1 MKKIVPLFAL
11 ALSCPPLAAQVDYDG
26 TYPWSETT
34 SFAPDN
40 AVPGWF
46 YNLGITGLRVQ
57 LNPAAPRTL
66 VVKHVFAGTPAAGQF
81 SVNDVITGVEG
92 QPFTEDHQDGY
103 GPDVFGGRG
112 PLREFGIALDAVQGT
127 DGTLSVTRLRN
138 GNTSNRTLTV
148 GTTYGSYSPTF
159 PVNCPKSDLILSQLL
174 TYLRQTQSTQGSWPG
189 VGGHENHIFAGLALL
204 SDGSAASMTA
214 AGKLA
219 TYYKNETNAPI
230 PADNLNNWKYLAA
243 AFYLS
248 EYYHKTNDATVL
260 TKLNTLYGY
269 LLASQYTDVSQIVP
283 GYHGDDPFTYGFGG
297 WGHNPGYEGYG
308 PIAMLTGQGALALSL
323 MDRVGVNVDRT
334 RLDAA
339 YAFLVKG
346 TGANHYV
353 WYADQDGSG
362 GNPDSWADPGRT
374 GASAIANWMSPYA
387 ESAYAVRAINHARF
401 MGDHPQSFPDTHGS
415 PTIGMAYAA
424 MGTHIDPSSFRKL
437 LDEHLWWF
445 SLAQTPEGNFYY
457 QPNRDNTGYGSNPR
471 FQASSVA
478 ALILSLPKR
487 NLMISESVFEMAQAS
502 FSSPPAAVSTSAIS
516 MTATTVNTDNGPME
530 YLFTETSGNPGG
542 TGSTW
547 QTSPTYTDTGLSAGT
562 QYSYTVAMRDALG
575 VPGPASAPASA
586 TTQQGQPLE
595 LMVLNFHAYGNYAT
609 ADRSK
614 VTLESAESAGVGPY
628 NVSGWQNYA
637 VPWNPGSPAAPFTLT
652 SNLGA
657 TATFTLKDVR
667 NGWTFDDTPN
677 TNVTGGNAD
686 LMNSHANGTEDPYDG
701 SMLFDMEVTGI
712 PYNVYDLIVY
722 MGANQAQFGDGTG
735 KLVLNGGPQQNF
747 TRTSGEFSG
756 FTEISNATI
765 PGNYII
771 FRGLRNPSLTLRVW
785 GNGFNHI
792 GPSGFQIVKDASGV
806 IPPGPAG
813 NPYPPDGSVGHAPG
827 TDLSWTGGLDAVSRN
842 VYFGT
847 NPTPGA
853 SELKGNQTATT
864 YDPGNLADGTY
875 YWRIDEVNADGTTPG
890 PVWSFTVG
898 SPAKAFRPMPWN
910 GMTAVAT
917 DVGALKW
924 VAGESATA
932 SSHGVYFGTD
942 STPDAS
948 EFIGNQS
955 GTTFN
960 PGTLSPATTYYWRI
974 DQVNAQGTTTG
985 DVWSFTTPNTSS
997 NKVKIFI
1004 LAGQSNMEGQGEM
1017 NPAGTPG
1024 TLQTIYNNDPV
1035 TYAHLKTG
1043 GNWTV
1048 RDDAWIWYKREGT
1061 TLFHGGLT
1069 AGYGANSN
1077 TIGPELQFG
1086 HAMGD
1091 YYGQKVLLIK
1101 TAWGGKSLRTD
1112 FRPPG
1117 SGWSLDEPVTDGD
1130 EGFYFKQMLDAV
1142 VDATANLQTYFP
1154 THNPADGYEIAGFA
1168 WHQGWNDRVTPA
1180 FAAEYE
1186 ANMAK
1191 FIRDVRSAVG
1201 VPAMPFVIATT
1212 GMDGT
1217 PDYSEVE
1224 LAQLQMDN
1232 FTAYPDFEGNVAVV
1246 DTQSFWFPPNQS
1258 PADQGYHW
1266 NRHAGTYYEIGES
1279 IAAEMQTLLE
1289 NISVGDTTP
1298 PTPNPATFASAP
1310 AAGSDTSTS
1319 MTATIGND
1327 PSGPVQ
1333 YLFTETSGNP
1343 GGTTSGWQTS
1353 PSYTDSG
1360 LDPSTQYTYTV
1371 TLRDA
1376 LGNTG
1381 TASIAAN
1388 ATTNPPPGG
1397 PTTLTAAGDWA
1408 TGTWSNGVPGN
1419 GTDAAIAPGVAGTA
1433 NNAVAPWSGSLTL
1446 NAGSSLSVGTNG
1458 TGALTNTTTLIMKD
1472 ATIFDTFG
1480 NTQTLPAIILDGGGA
1495 FDSTTSS
1502 DPHADNRTF
1511 AGSITGTGG
1520 LSIWGNNRMRYDFN
1534 AANNFTGGLLIDA
1547 RDRHVVAFNATGS
1560 AGAGNVTVDGRANN
1574 PAGQNQNADNRSA
1587 VLRVA
1592 ANDIFAPT
1600 ATLTLNGAGWA
1611 ASSGFDY
1618 SGQYTLIDMQG
1629 FNATVAALVIN
1640 GVVMPAGTYSGNG
1653 VDNSDAANPLNWIRG
1668 TGTLTVGTP
1677 QTPYEQWFAGP
1688 FPSGQPLTDPDPEL
1702 DFDGGSLPTGIEW
1715 IVGGDPTNDSDDA
1728 ALAPAIQAAAEP
1740 GFHTITYRLGNEAAG
1755 DSGTDAFIEY
1765 STNLTSWTRAI
1776 DNGDTIRV
1784 TTSPGGTFAT
1794 VEVKL
1799 KDTLAPEGR
1808 IYARLKATINP

>member
-1 MKKIVPLFAL
+1 VKKIIPLMAL
-11 ALSCPPLAAQVDYDG
+11 ALSCPPLTAQVDYDG

-66 VVKHVFAGTPAAGQF
+66 VVKHVFANTPAAGQF
-81 SVNDVITGVEG
+81 NVNDVITGVEG
-92 QPFTEDHQDGY
+92 VPFTEDHQDGY

-112 PLREFGIALDAVQGT
+112 PIREFGIALNAAQGT
-127 DGTLSVTRLRN
+127 DGLLGVTRLRN
-138 GNTSNRTLTV
+138 GNTSNRTLNV

-159 PVNCPKSDLILSQLL
+159 PVNCPKSNLILSELL
-174 TYLRQTQSTQGSWPG
+174 TYLRQTQNTQGRWGG

-204 SDGSAASMTA
+204 SDGSPASMTA

-230 PADNLNNWKYLAA
+230 SPDGLDHWKYLAA
-243 AFYLS
+243 AIYLS

-260 TKLNTLYGY
+260 TKLNSLYSA
-269 LLASQYTDVSQIVP
+269 LLATQYTNVSQIVP
-283 GYHGDDPFTYGFGG
+283 GYHGDDPFNNGFGG

-339 YAFLVKG
+339 YEFLVRG

-362 GNPDSWADPGRT
+362 GDPDSWADPGRT
-374 GASAIANWMSPYA
+374 GAAAIANWMSPYP
-387 ESAYAVRAINHARF
+387 EPAYSVRAINHARF

-437 LDEHLWWF
+437 LDDNLWWF
-445 SLAQTPEGNFYY
+445 SLAHTPEGNFYY
-457 QPNRDNTGYGSNPR
+457 QPNRDNAGYDSNPR
-471 FQASSVA
+471 FQASSVT

-487 NLMISESVFEMAQAS
+487 NLMISGSVFEMALAS
-502 FSSPPAAVSTSAIS
+502 FSSPPAAVSTTVIT
-516 MTATTVNTDNGPME
+516 MTAATVSTDNGPIE
-530 YLFTETSGNPGG
+530 YLFTETSGNPGA
-542 TGSTW
+542 TSSTW
-547 QTSPTYTDTGLSAGT
+547 QTSPTYTDAGLSPGT
-562 QYSYTVAMRDALG
+562 QYSYTVAVRDALG

-586 TTQQGQPLE
+586 TTQQGQPLD
-595 LMVLNFHAYGNYAT
+595 LMSLNLFSFGSYAT
-609 ADRSK
+609 ADHNK
-614 VTLESAESAGVGPY
+614 VTLEAGESAGVGPY
-628 NVSGWQNYA
+628 NVSGWQNHA
-637 VPWNPGSPAAPFTLT
+637 VPWNPGSPAAPVTLT

-667 NGWTFDDTPN
+667 NGWTFDNTPN
-677 TNVTGGNAD
+677 TNVNGGNAD
-686 LMNSHANGTEDPYDG
+686 LMNSHANGTEDPFDG

-722 MGANQAQFGDGTG
+722 MGANQAQFGNGTG
-735 KLVLNGGPQQNF
+735 KLVLNGGPQQDF

-756 FTEISNATI
+756 FTEITNATT

-771 FRGLRNPSLTLRVW
+771 FRGLRNPSVTLQVW

-792 GPSGFQIVKDASGV
+792 GPSGFQIVKDSSGV
-806 IPPGPAG
+806 IPPGPPG
-813 NPYPPDGSVGHAPG
+813 DPSPSSGSVGHAPG
-827 TDLSWTGGLDAVSRN
+827 TDLGWTGGLDAVSRN
-842 VYFGT
+842 VYLGT

-875 YWRIDEVNADGTTPG
+875 YWRIDEINADGTTPG

-898 SPAKAFRPMPWN
+898 PPAKAFRPMPWN

-917 DVGALKW
+917 NVGTLKW

-932 SSHGVYFGTD
+932 SSHDVYFGTD
-942 STPDAS
+942 PTPDAS
-948 EFIGNQS
+948 GFIGNQG

-960 PGTLSPATTYYWRI
+960 PGPLSPATTYYWRI

-985 DVWSFTTPNTSS
+985 DVWSFTTPKTSP
-997 NKVKIFI
+997 NKVKVFI
-1004 LAGQSNMEGQGEM
+1004 MAGQSNMEGHGEM

-1024 TLQTIYNNDPV
+1024 TLQTIFNNDPA

-1043 GNWTV
+1043 VNWTV
-1048 RDDAWIWYKREGT
+1048 RDDAWIWYNREGT
-1061 TLFHGGLT
+1061 TLVHGGLT
-1069 AGYGANSN
+1069 AGYGSN
-1077 TIGPELQFG
+1077 ATTIGPELQFG

-1091 YYGQKVLLIK
+1091 YFDQKVLLIK

-1112 FRPPG
+1112 FRPPS
-1117 SGWSLDEPVTDGD
+1117 SGWSSDEPVTDGD

-1142 VDATANLQTYFP
+1142 VDSTANLQTYFP

-1168 WHQGWNDRVTPA
+1168 WHQGWNDRVTPT

-1186 ANMAK
+1186 VNMAR

-1212 GMDGT
+1212 GMDGN

-1224 LAQLQMDN
+1224 LAQLQMEN
-1232 FTAYPDFEGNVAVV
+1232 FTTYPEFNGNVAAI

-1258 PADQGYHW
+1258 PADQGFHW
-1266 NRHAGTYYEIGES
+1266 NRHAGTYYEIGKS
-1279 IAAEMQTLLE
+1279 MAQEMQAL
-1289 NISVGDTTP
+1289 IG
-1298 PTPNPATFASAP
+1298 SA
-1310 AAGSDTSTS
+1310 D
-1319 MTATIGND
+1319 
-1327 PSGPVQ
+1327 
-1333 YLFTETSGNP
+1333 
-1343 GGTTSGWQTS
+1343 
-1353 PSYTDSG
+1353 
-1360 LDPSTQYTYTV
+1360 
-1371 TLRDA
+1371 
-1376 LGNTG
+1376 
-1381 TASIAAN
+1381 
-1388 ATTNPPPGG
+1388 G

-1408 TGTWSNGVPGN
+1408 TGTWSNGIPGA
-1419 GTDAAIAPGVAGTA
+1419 GTDAAIAPGIAGTA
-1433 NNAVAPWSGSLTL
+1433 NSAVDLWSGSLTL
-1446 NAGSSLSVGTNG
+1446 NAGSSLRVGTNG
-1458 TGALTNTTTLIMKD
+1458 TGALTNATALIMKG
-1472 ATIFDTFG
+1472 ATIFDAFG
-1480 NTQTLPAIILDGGGA
+1480 NTQALPSITLDGGGA

-1502 DPHADNRTF
+1502 DPHLDNRTF

-1520 LSIWGNNRMRYDFN
+1520 FSTWGNNRMRYDFN
-1534 AANNFTGGLLIDA
+1534 TSNTFTDGLFIDA
-1547 RDRHVVAFNATGS
+1547 RDRHVVAFNAAGS

-1574 PAGQNQNADNRSA
+1574 PAGQNVNADNRSA
-1587 VLRVA
+1587 VLRLGT
-1592 ANDIFAPT
+1592 NDVFAPT

-1611 ASSGFDY
+1611 ASTGGDY
-1618 SGQYTLIDMQG
+1618 AGQFTLIDMQG

-1640 GVVMPAGTYSGNG
+1640 GVAVPAGTYSGNG
-1653 VDNSDAANPLNWIRG
+1653 VNNSDAANSLNWIRG

-1677 QTPYEQWFAGP
+1677 QTPYQQWTAL
-1688 FPSGQPLTDPDPEL
+1688 FPGADLSDPAD
-1702 DFDGGSLPTGIEW
+1702 DFDGDGLSNDEERLWGL
-1715 IVGGDPTNDSDDA
+1715 DPTSGASVAPISSPINVSSGTFSYTRGNPALSGATYNYQWSETLTTNDWSTFTPANETGDNGSPVETVQVTVPA
-1728 ALAPAIQAAAEP
+1728 TLLGKTRLFVRVFAAPATP
-1740 GFHTITYRLGNEAAG
+1740 
-1755 DSGTDAFIEY
+1755 
-1765 STNLTSWTRAI
+1765 
-1776 DNGDTIRV
+1776 
-1784 TTSPGGTFAT
+1784 
-1794 VEVKL
+1794 
-1799 KDTLAPEGR
+1799 
-1808 IYARLKATINP
+1808 